1 MSDRPISELTVDQ
14 LVSIIRKTVHEAVLE
29 VLIEFSVA
37 ADQDADVT
45 YRAEMTEIIRD
56 FLHQGLEGAL
66 PDPDEP
72 GISDD

>member
-56 FLHQGLEGAL
+56 FLHYGLEGTL
-66 PDPDEP
+66 SDPDEP